1 MRIVPW
7 YCRPSPYR
15 RARVDAAVHTRWS
28 PHPSGARY
36 RVPMPGPTAAS
47 PAPATAQGPQLTVRR
62 LVLLSI
68 PALVIGVL
76 SALSLW
82 LLDLIAEQLDG
93 VLWTSMPKA
102 LGIAP
107 DAPWWIF
114 AVLTATG
121 IAVGLVVWLVPGHAG
136 PDSATTELAEKP
148 LQLWV
153 LPGLAVVVILGLA
166 GGVSLGPENPI
177 IAINISLAV
186 ALIARVTKAVP
197 PELIGAL
204 AISATIGALFGTP
217 VAAALVFTGMV
228 GEFKMGGSLWDKLFL
243 PLVAAGAGSVTT
255 FLLGGGFGSAATLA
269 PYGSPQPFD
278 LLLGAIV
285 ACAAAAFGL
294 VGVYL
299 FPLVHRAF
307 HALRHPLI
315 YIALGGVVLGLLGM
329 IGGPITLFKGL
340 EQSGELLADPD
351 AYSPG
356 ELTVILL
363 VKLAALVVA
372 ASAGFRGG
380 RIFPAVFLGVA
391 FGMLGSALLPEL
403 ALSLA
408 VACGVLGLL
417 LAIARDGWV
426 ALFVAVAMVG
436 DVTVLPMLCI
446 IVLPAWLV
454 VTWARE
460 MLITP
465 ADLAR
470 ERPEAR
476 LPWAGARSAG
486 RRLG

>member
-1 MRIVPW
+1 MPSADAHTARRGRR
-7 YCRPSPYR
+7 RPVRSPYTPG
-15 RARVDAAVHTRWS
+15 D
-28 PHPSGARY
+28 RY
-36 RVPMPGPTAAS
+36 RVPMSGPTAAS
-47 PAPATAQGPQLTVRR
+47 PAPATPPGPQLTVRR

-68 PALVIGVL
+68 PAILIGVL
-76 SALSLW
+76 SALTLR
-82 LLDLIAEQLDG
+82 LLDLIAGQLDG
-93 VLWTSMPKA
+93 VLWTTTPQA

-107 DAPWWIF
+107 DSPWWIF
-114 AVLTATG
+114 TVLTATG

-136 PDSATTELAEKP
+136 PDSATTELAAAP
-148 LQLWV
+148 LPLWV
-153 LPGLAVVVILGLA
+153 LPGLFVVVVLSLA

-177 IAINISLAV
+177 IAVNVSLAIALV
-186 ALIARVTKAVP
+186 ARIAKAVP
-197 PELIGAL
+197 PQLVGAL
-204 AISATIGALFGTP
+204 AISATVGALFGTP

-255 FLLGGGFGSAATLA
+255 FLLGGGFGATAPLP
-269 PYGSPQPFD
+269 PYGTPQAFD

-285 ACAAAAFGL
+285 ACAAAAFALIGI
-294 VGVYL
+294 YL
-299 FPLVHRAF
+299 FPLVHRTF
-307 HALRHPLI
+307 HALRHPLL

-340 EQSGELLADPD
+340 EQSEELLADPE

-356 ELTVILL
+356 QLAVILL
-363 VKLAALVVA
+363 VKMAALVVA

-391 FGMLGSALLPEL
+391 AGLLGAALLPGL
-403 ALSLA
+403 PLSLA
-408 VACGVLGLL
+408 VACGVLGLV

-470 ERPEAR
+470 EHPEAP
-476 LPWAGARSAG
+476 LPWARVGSAR
-486 RRLG
+486 

>member
-1 MRIVPW
+1 
-7 YCRPSPYR
+7 
-15 RARVDAAVHTRWS
+15 
-28 PHPSGARY
+28 
-36 RVPMPGPTAAS
+36 MPGPIAAS
-47 PAPATAQGPQLTVRR
+47 PAPATSPGPQLTVRR

-68 PALVIGVL
+68 PAILIGVL
-76 SALSLW
+76 SALTLR
-82 LLDLIAEQLDG
+82 LLDLIAGQLDG
-93 VLWTSMPKA
+93 VLWTSTPKA
-102 LGIAP
+102 LGIP
-107 DAPWWIF
+107 SDSPWWIF
-114 AVLTATG
+114 TVLTATG

-136 PDSATTELAEKP
+136 PDSATTELAAAP
-148 LQLWV
+148 LPLWV
-153 LPGLAVVVILGLA
+153 LPGLFVVVLLSLA

-177 IAINISLAV
+177 IAVNVSLSIALV
-186 ALIARVTKAVP
+186 ARITKAVP
-197 PELIGAL
+197 PQLIGAL

-255 FLLGGGFGSAATLA
+255 FLLGGGFGATTPLA
-269 PYGSPQPFD
+269 PYGTPQAFD

-294 VGVYL
+294 VGIYL

-329 IGGPITLFKGL
+329 VGGPITLFKGL
-340 EQSGELLADPD
+340 EQNEELLADSE
-351 AYSPG
+351 AYAPG
-356 ELTVILL
+356 QLAVILL
-363 VKLAALVVA
+363 VKMAALVVA

-391 FGMLGSALLPEL
+391 AGMLGGALLPGL
-403 ALSLA
+403 PLSLA
-408 VACGVLGLL
+408 VACGVLGLV

-436 DVTVLPMLCI
+436 DITVLPMLCI

-465 ADLAR
+465 ADLAG
-470 ERPEAR
+470 ERPEAA
-476 LPWAGARSAG
+476 LPWSRARSAG
-486 RRLG
+486 

>member
-1 MRIVPW
+1 
-7 YCRPSPYR
+7 
-15 RARVDAAVHTRWS
+15 
-28 PHPSGARY
+28 
-36 RVPMPGPTAAS
+36 MPGPTAAS
-47 PAPATAQGPQLTVRR
+47 PAPATSPGPQLTVRR

-68 PALVIGVL
+68 PALLIGVL

-82 LLDLIAEQLDG
+82 LLEQIADRLDD
-93 VLWTSMPKA
+93 VLWTTTPQA
-102 LGIAP
+102 LGISS
-107 DAPWWIF
+107 DSPWWIF
-114 AVLTATG
+114 TVLTATG
-121 IAVGLVVWLVPGHAG
+121 IAVGLVVWLAPGHAG
-136 PDSATTELAEKP
+136 PDSATTELAAKP

-153 LPGLAVVVILGLA
+153 LPGLVVVVVLSLA

-177 IAINISLAV
+177 IAVNVSLAI
-186 ALIARVTKAVP
+186 ALVARVAKAVP
-197 PELIGAL
+197 PELTAAL

-255 FLLGGGFGSAATLA
+255 FLLGGGFGTATPLA
-269 PYGSPQPFD
+269 PYGTPQPFD

-285 ACAAAAFGL
+285 ACAAAAFGV
-294 VGVYL
+294 VGIYL

-307 HALRHPLI
+307 HALRHPML
-315 YIALGGVVLGLLGM
+315 YITLGGVVLGLLGM

-351 AYSPG
+351 AYPPG
-356 ELTVILL
+356 QLTVILL
-363 VKLAALVVA
+363 VKMAALVVA

-391 FGMLGSALLPEL
+391 AGLLGGALLPGL
-403 ALSLA
+403 PLSLA
-408 VACGVLGLL
+408 VACGVLGVV

-465 ADLAR
+465 TDLAR
-470 ERPEAR
+470 ERPEAS
-476 LPWAGARSAG
+476 LPWSGSRSAG
-486 RRLG
+486 

>member
-1 MRIVPW
+1 MSGPI
-7 YCRPSPYR
+7 
-15 RARVDAAVHTRWS
+15 AV
-28 PHPSGARY
+28 
-36 RVPMPGPTAAS
+36 S
-47 PAPATAQGPQLTVRR
+47 PAPATPPGPQLTVRR
-62 LVLLSI
+62 LLLLSI
-68 PALVIGVL
+68 PALLIGVL

-82 LLDLIAEQLDG
+82 LLEWIAGLLEG
-93 VLWTSMPKA
+93 VLWTDAPTA
-102 LGIAP
+102 LGIAT

-121 IAVGLVVWLVPGHAG
+121 IAVGLAVWLMPGHAG
-136 PDSATTELAEKP
+136 PDSATTELAATP
-148 LQLWV
+148 LKLWV
-153 LPGLAVVVILGLA
+153 LPSLVVVVILSLA

-177 IAINISLAV
+177 IAINVSLAV
-186 ALIARVTKAVP
+186 ALVARMSKAVP
-197 PELIGAL
+197 PALIGAL

-228 GEFKMGGSLWDKLFL
+228 GEFKVGGSLWDKLFL

-255 FLLGGGFGSAATLA
+255 FLVGGGFGAGASLA
-269 PYGSPQPFD
+269 PYGTPQPFD
-278 LLLGAIV
+278 LLLGAVV

-294 VGVYL
+294 IGVYL

-307 HALRHPLI
+307 HALRHPLL
-315 YIALGGVVLGLLGM
+315 YITLGGVVLGVLGM

-340 EQSGELLADPD
+340 DQSAELLADPS

-356 ELTVILL
+356 QLSLILV

-391 FGMLGSALLPEL
+391 AGLLGAALLPQ
-403 ALSLA
+403 LSPALA
-408 VACGVLGLL
+408 VACGVMGVVLT
-417 LAIARDGWV
+417 IARDGWV
-426 ALFVAVAMVG
+426 ALFVAVAIVG
-436 DVTVLPMLCI
+436 DATVLPMLCI

-454 VTWARE
+454 VTWSRE

-465 ADLAR
+465 SDLAR

-476 LPWAGARSAG
+476 LPWTRTTTAR
-486 RRLG
+486 

>member
-1 MRIVPW
+1 
-7 YCRPSPYR
+7 
-15 RARVDAAVHTRWS
+15 
-28 PHPSGARY
+28 
-36 RVPMPGPTAAS
+36 MPGPSAAS
-47 PAPATAQGPQLTVRR
+47 PEPATPPGPQLTVRT
-62 LVLLSI
+62 LLLLSI
-68 PALVIGVL
+68 PAILIGVL
-76 SALSLW
+76 SALSLR
-82 LLDLIAEQLDG
+82 LLDLIADQLDG
-93 VLWTSMPKA
+93 VLWTSLPGS
-102 LGIAP
+102 LGIAS
-107 DAPWWIF
+107 DSPWWIF
-114 AVLTATG
+114 AVLTVTG

-136 PDSATTELAEKP
+136 PDSATTELASTP
-148 LQLWV
+148 LPLSV
-153 LPGLAVVVILGLA
+153 LPGLAIVLILGLA

-177 IAINISLAV
+177 IAINVSLAV
-186 ALIARVTKAVP
+186 ALVARLSKAVP
-197 PELIGAL
+197 AQLIGAL

-255 FLLGGGFGSAATLA
+255 FLVGGGFGADAPFD
-269 PYGSPQPFD
+269 PYGAPQPFD
-278 LLLGAIV
+278 LLLGAVV

-294 VGVYL
+294 IGIYL

-307 HALRHPLI
+307 HALRHPLLFT
-315 YIALGGVVLGLLGM
+315 ALGGVVLGALGA

-340 EQSGELLADPD
+340 EQSEQLLADPGD
-351 AYSPG
+351 YAPG

-391 FGMLGSALLPEL
+391 AGLLGGALLPGL
-403 ALSLA
+403 PLSLA
-408 VACGVLGLL
+408 VACGILGVV

-426 ALFVAVAMVG
+426 ALFVAVALVD

-446 IVLPAWLV
+446 IVLPAWLL
-454 VTWARE
+454 VTKARE

-470 ERPEAR
+470 ERPPAA
-476 LPWAGARSAG
+476 LPWDRAESAR
-486 RRLG
+486 

>member
-1 MRIVPW
+1 
-7 YCRPSPYR
+7 
-15 RARVDAAVHTRWS
+15 
-28 PHPSGARY
+28 
-36 RVPMPGPTAAS
+36 
-47 PAPATAQGPQLTVRR
+47 
-62 LVLLSI
+62 VLLSI
-68 PALVIGVL
+68 PAVVIGVL

-82 LLDLIAEQLDG
+82 LLNLIAEQLDG

-114 AVLTATG
+114 GVLTATG
-121 IAVGLVVWLVPGHAG
+121 IAVGLVVWLMPGHAG
-136 PDSATTELAEKP
+136 PDSATTELAAKP

-153 LPGLAVVVILGLA
+153 LPSLAFVVILSLA

-177 IAINISLAV
+177 IAINVSLAV
-186 ALIARVTKAVP
+186 AVVARIAKAVP
-197 PELIGAL
+197 PELTGAL

-217 VAAALVFTGMV
+217 VAAALVFTGRV

-255 FLLGGGFGSAATLA
+255 FLLGGAFGAAEPLD
-269 PYGSPQPFD
+269 PYGSPQAFD
-278 LLLGAIV
+278 LLLGGVV

-294 VGVYL
+294 VGIYL

-307 HALRHPLI
+307 HALRHPLL

-340 EQSGELLADPD
+340 EQSGQLLADPD
-351 AYSPG
+351 AYTPG
-356 ELTVILL
+356 QLTVILL

-391 FGMLGSALLPEL
+391 FGMLGGALLP
-403 ALSLA
+403 ALPMSLA
-408 VACGVLGLL
+408 VACGVLGVV

-454 VTWARE
+454 VTRARE

-465 ADLAR
+465 ADLAL
-470 ERPEAR
+470 ERPEVA
-476 LPWAGARSAG
+476 LPWARARSAG
-486 RRLG
+486 

>member
-1 MRIVPW
+1 
-7 YCRPSPYR
+7 
-15 RARVDAAVHTRWS
+15 
-28 PHPSGARY
+28 
-36 RVPMPGPTAAS
+36 MPGPTAAS
-47 PAPATAQGPQLTVRR
+47 PAPATAPGPQLTVRR

-68 PALVIGVL
+68 PALLIGML
-76 SALSLW
+76 SAVSLW
-82 LLDLIAEQLDG
+82 LLEQIADRLEG
-93 VLWTSMPKA
+93 VLWTTTPQA
-102 LGIAP
+102 LGISP
-107 DAPWWIF
+107 DSPWWIF
-114 AVLTATG
+114 TVLTATG

-136 PDSATTELAEKP
+136 PDSATTELAAKP

-153 LPGLAVVVILGLA
+153 LPALVVVVVLSLA

-177 IAINISLAV
+177 IAVNVSLAIALV
-186 ALIARVTKAVP
+186 ARIAKAVP

-255 FLLGGGFGSAATLA
+255 FLLGGGFGAAATLE

-294 VGVYL
+294 VGIYL

-307 HALRHPLI
+307 HALRHPML
-315 YIALGGVVLGLLGM
+315 YITLGGVVLGLLGM

-340 EQSGELLADPD
+340 EQSEELLADPD
-351 AYSPG
+351 AYPPG
-356 ELTVILL
+356 QLAVILL
-363 VKLAALVVA
+363 VKMAALVVA

-380 RIFPAVFLGVA
+380 RIFPAVFIGVA
-391 FGMLGSALLPEL
+391 AGMLGGVLLPGL
-403 ALSLA
+403 PLSLA
-408 VACGVLGLL
+408 VACGVLGVV
-417 LAIARDGWV
+417 LAVARDGWV

-436 DVTVLPMLCI
+436 DITVLPMLCI

-460 MLITP
+460 MLISPT
-465 ADLAR
+465 DLAR
-470 ERPEAR
+470 ERPEAS

-486 RRLG
+486 

>member
-1 MRIVPW
+1 
-7 YCRPSPYR
+7 
-15 RARVDAAVHTRWS
+15 
-28 PHPSGARY
+28 
-36 RVPMPGPTAAS
+36 MPGPTAAS
-47 PAPATAQGPQLTVRR
+47 PAPATAPGPQLTVRR

-68 PALVIGVL
+68 PALLIGVL

-82 LLDLIAEQLDG
+82 LLEQIADRLDD
-93 VLWTSMPKA
+93 VLWTSTPQA

-114 AVLTATG
+114 TVLTATG

-136 PDSATTELAEKP
+136 PDSATTELAAKP

-153 LPGLAVVVILGLA
+153 LPGLVVVVVLSLA

-177 IAINISLAV
+177 IAVNVSLAIALV
-186 ALIARVTKAVP
+186 ARIAKAVP
-197 PELIGAL
+197 PELTAAL

-255 FLLGGGFGSAATLA
+255 FLLGGGFGTATPLA
-269 PYGSPQPFD
+269 PYGTPQAFD

-294 VGVYL
+294 VGIYL

-307 HALRHPLI
+307 HALRHPMI
-315 YIALGGVVLGLLGM
+315 YITLGGVVLGLLGM

-351 AYSPG
+351 AYPPG
-356 ELTVILL
+356 QLAVILL
-363 VKLAALVVA
+363 VKMGALVVA

-391 FGMLGSALLPEL
+391 AGMLGGALLPGL
-403 ALSLA
+403 PLSLA
-408 VACGVLGLL
+408 VACGVLGIV

-436 DVTVLPMLCI
+436 DITVLPMLCI

-454 VTWARE
+454 VTRARE

-486 RRLG
+486 

>member
-1 MRIVPW
+1 
-7 YCRPSPYR
+7 
-15 RARVDAAVHTRWS
+15 
-28 PHPSGARY
+28 
-36 RVPMPGPTAAS
+36 MPGPIAAS
-47 PAPATAQGPQLTVRR
+47 PAPATSPGPQLTVRR

-68 PALVIGVL
+68 PAILIGVL
-76 SALSLW
+76 SALTLR
-82 LLDLIAEQLDG
+82 LLDLIAGQLDG
-93 VLWTSMPKA
+93 VLWTSTPKA
-102 LGIAP
+102 LGIP
-107 DAPWWIF
+107 SDSPWWIF
-114 AVLTATG
+114 TVLTATG

-136 PDSATTELAEKP
+136 PDSATTELAAAP
-148 LQLWV
+148 LPLWV
-153 LPGLAVVVILGLA
+153 LPGLFVVVLLSLA

-177 IAINISLAV
+177 IAVNVSLSIALV
-186 ALIARVTKAVP
+186 ARITKAVP
-197 PELIGAL
+197 PQLIGTL

-255 FLLGGGFGSAATLA
+255 FLLGGGFGATTPLA
-269 PYGSPQPFD
+269 PYGTPQAFD

-294 VGVYL
+294 VGIYL

-329 IGGPITLFKGL
+329 VGGPITLFKGL
-340 EQSGELLADPD
+340 EQSEELLADSE
-351 AYSPG
+351 AYAPG
-356 ELTVILL
+356 QLAVILL
-363 VKLAALVVA
+363 VKMAALVVA

-391 FGMLGSALLPEL
+391 AGMLGGALLPGL
-403 ALSLA
+403 PLSLA
-408 VACGVLGLL
+408 VACGVLGLV

-436 DVTVLPMLCI
+436 DITVLPMLCI

-465 ADLAR
+465 ADLAG
-470 ERPEAR
+470 ERPEAA
-476 LPWAGARSAG
+476 LPWSRARSAG
-486 RRLG
+486 

>member
-1 MRIVPW
+1 MSLTIL
-7 YCRPSPYR
+7 
-15 RARVDAAVHTRWS
+15 AAVV
-28 PHPSGARY
+28 GARY
-36 RVPMPGPTAAS
+36 RVAMPGPSAAS
-47 PAPATAQGPQLTVRR
+47 PAPATSPGPQLTVRR

-68 PALVIGVL
+68 PAILIGVL
-76 SALSLW
+76 SALSLRAVD
-82 LLDLIAEQLDG
+82 LLADQVDDG
-93 VLWTSMPKA
+93 LWTNLPKS

-107 DAPWWIF
+107 DSPWWIF
-114 AVLTATG
+114 AVLTFTG

-136 PDSATTELAEKP
+136 PDSATTELAATP
-148 LQLWV
+148 LKLSV
-153 LPGLAVVVILGLA
+153 LPGLAVVVILSLA

-177 IAINISLAV
+177 IAINVSLAV
-186 ALIARVTKAVP
+186 AILARISKAVP
-197 PELIGAL
+197 PALIGAL

-255 FLLGGGFGSAATLA
+255 YLLGGGFGAKSPFD
-269 PYGSPQPFD
+269 PYGGPQAFD
-278 LLLGAIV
+278 LLTGSLI

-307 HALRHPLI
+307 HALRHPLLFT
-315 YIALGGVVLGLLGM
+315 ALGGAVLGLLGA

-340 EQSGELLADPD
+340 DQSEQLLADPG
-351 AYSPG
+351 AYSAG
-356 ELTVILL
+356 QLAVILL
-363 VKLAALVVA
+363 VKMAALVVA

-391 FGMLGSALLPEL
+391 AGLLGAALLPGL
-403 ALSLA
+403 PLSLA
-408 VACGVLGLL
+408 VACGILGVV

-426 ALFVAVAMVG
+426 ALFVAVALV
-436 DVTVLPMLCI
+436 DDITVLPMLCI

-465 ADLAR
+465 DDLAR
-470 ERPEAR
+470 ERPGAR
-476 LPWAGARSAG
+476 LPWEPASSVR
-486 RRLG
+486 

>member
-1 MRIVPW
+1 
-7 YCRPSPYR
+7 
-15 RARVDAAVHTRWS
+15 
-28 PHPSGARY
+28 
-36 RVPMPGPTAAS
+36 MPGPTAAS
-47 PAPATAQGPQLTVRR
+47 PAPATSPGPQLTVRR

-68 PALVIGVL
+68 PALLIGVL

-82 LLDLIAEQLDG
+82 LLEQIADRLDD
-93 VLWTSMPKA
+93 VLWTTTPQA
-102 LGIAP
+102 LGISS
-107 DAPWWIF
+107 DSPWWIF
-114 AVLTATG
+114 TVLTATG

-136 PDSATTELAEKP
+136 PDSATTELAAKP

-153 LPGLAVVVILGLA
+153 LPGLVVVVVLSLA

-177 IAINISLAV
+177 IAVNVSLAI
-186 ALIARVTKAVP
+186 ALVARVAKAVP
-197 PELIGAL
+197 PELTAAL

-255 FLLGGGFGSAATLA
+255 FLLGGGFGTATPLA
-269 PYGSPQPFD
+269 PYGTPQPFD

-285 ACAAAAFGL
+285 ACAAAAFGV
-294 VGVYL
+294 VGIYL

-307 HALRHPLI
+307 HALRHPML
-315 YIALGGVVLGLLGM
+315 YITLGGVVLGLLGM

-351 AYSPG
+351 AYPPG
-356 ELTVILL
+356 QLTVILL
-363 VKLAALVVA
+363 VKMAALVVA

-391 FGMLGSALLPEL
+391 AGLLGGALLPGL
-403 ALSLA
+403 PLSLA
-408 VACGVLGLL
+408 VACGVLGVV

-454 VTWARE
+454 VTGARE

-465 ADLAR
+465 TDLAR
-470 ERPEAR
+470 ERPEAS
-476 LPWAGARSAG
+476 LPWSGSRSAG
-486 RRLG
+486 